1 MRKISISAHVV
12 TNAEVK
18 SSKTDGQPYLSL
30 RVANNEFKGKV
41 NNEDVYDTHYYSV
54 TSFNKKDIA
63 LAKYFTKGSRLIIDG
78 RYSDSIYT
86 NPETNRV
93 SINRNI
99 IASDIFFNGEKHR
112 DGNVNSNAQ
121 QAQNA
126 VRNVQVTQQVAQPNV
141 AQTNNVGDD
150 DLPF

>member
-1 MRKISISAHVV
+1 MRKITISAHVV
-12 TNAEVK
+12 SNAEVK
-18 SSKTDGQPYLSL
+18 SSKSDGQPYLSL
-30 RVANNEFKGKV
+30 RVANNEFKGKS

-99 IASDIFFNGEKHR
+99 IASDIFFNGEKHK
-112 DGNVNSNAQ
+112 DNAANANSQ
-121 QAQNA
+121 QAQNI
-126 VRNVQVTQQVAQPNV
+126 VRNVQIMQQKPQPQVAQLIN
-141 AQTNNVGDD
+141 DD